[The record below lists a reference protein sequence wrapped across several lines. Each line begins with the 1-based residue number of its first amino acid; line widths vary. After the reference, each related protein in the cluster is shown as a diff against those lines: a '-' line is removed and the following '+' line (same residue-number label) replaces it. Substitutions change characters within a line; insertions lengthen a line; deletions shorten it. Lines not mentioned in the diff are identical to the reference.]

1 MTSRPLRGAIR
12 FFYILNSTPSATL
25 KAGTEISNILVMQ
38 MEMEK
43 AFVEGLAREG
53 RVVIHETICYG
64 VRECGGSS
72 TFDASCHWNSSGRY
86 VCLRCDHL
94 IRLLPPTSQFSYP
107 ESCAAKIGSWT
118 AAAKLRLA
126 ETSLSTFQACCGS
139 QMYFRQERRPCWLVS
154 SSWDISRNAEDRLHY
169 TGL

>member
-53 RVVIHETICYG
+53 RVVIHET
-64 VRECGGSS
+64 
-72 TFDASCHWNSSGRY
+72 SCHWNSSGRY

-94 IRLLPPTSQFSYP
+94 IRVLPPTSQFSYP